1 MGKGNLMDLVDSVS
15 KPVGTLG
22 ESGFW
27 GVPDLYFPQRF
38 SPPSVTALRWA
49 NLFKKRKK
57 FRKSGKGRPCP

>member
-38 SPPSVTALRWA
+38 FPPSVTALRWA
-49 NLFKKRKK
+49 N
-57 FRKSGKGRPCP
+57 